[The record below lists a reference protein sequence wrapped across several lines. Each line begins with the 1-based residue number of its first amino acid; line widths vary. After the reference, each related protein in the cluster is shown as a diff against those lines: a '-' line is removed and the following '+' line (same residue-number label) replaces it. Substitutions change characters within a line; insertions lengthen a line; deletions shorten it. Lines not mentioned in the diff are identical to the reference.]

1 MVSKTMPKWMQTRLT
16 RQTRRTVS
24 WEDQPTHVEKDGE
37 YLLLRLQSNGD
48 YEQYRVTAKLNS
60 SYGYYELRARA
71 GWILNVSK
79 TGVLAPDT
87 TSNERPIAVLL
98 NPNAYHMVTVL
109 THCGL
114 NGTGSTQ
121 LLYTQIAYDT
131 PAQGFVT
138 VTTLFGTTITIPVTQ
153 IASIE

>member
-1 MVSKTMPKWMQTRLT
+1 MAVKTMPKWMQTRLT
-16 RQTRRTVS
+16 RQARRFVS

-60 SYGYYELRARA
+60 SYGYYELRACA

-79 TGVLAPDT
+79 TGVLT
-87 TSNERPIAVLL
+87 TGRAGAERSVAVLL

-121 LLYTQIAYDT
+121 ILYTQIAYDT

>member
-1 MVSKTMPKWMQTRLT
+1 MVSKTMPKWMQPRLT
-16 RQTRRTVS
+16 RQARQFVS
-24 WEDQPTHVEKDGE
+24 WEDQPTHVEKNGE
-37 YLLLRLQSNGD
+37 YLLLQLLPDGTYKQHTVRACVGGSP
-48 YEQYRVTAKLNS
+48 
-60 SYGYYELRARA
+60 GYQLRTCDE
-71 GWILNVSK
+71 WVLDVSA
-79 TGVLAPDT
+79 TGVLT
-87 TSNERPIAVLL
+87 TGRAGAERPVAVLL

-121 LLYTQIAYDT
+121 ILYTQIAYDT

>member
-48 YEQYRVTAKLNS
+48 YEQYRVTAKFNS
-60 SYGYYELRARA
+60 SYDYYELRACA
-71 GWILNVSK
+71 GWILNVSE

-87 TSNERPIAVLL
+87 TGNERPIAVLL

-109 THCGL
+109 THRGL
-114 NGTGSTQ
+114 NGTGSTRI
-121 LLYTQIAYDT
+121 LYTHIAYDT
-131 PAQGFVT
+131 PVQGFVT
-138 VTTLFGTTITIPVTQ
+138 VTTLFDTTITIPVSQ
-153 IASIE
+153 ISCIE